1 MRKYWKFNEN
11 APNISEDQLEFIYNR
26 YEQEIQDHYA
36 AYNGVL
42 SLGDDLLNNDGIKRF
57 SGYAFDMRHSLNC
70 YIISS
75 PFSHNQYYK
84 VWAKNKTA
92 IRRIISGKIKIA
104 VCPKEFL

>member
-11 APNISEDQLEFIYNR
+11 ALDMPEDQLEIIYNR
-26 YEQEIQDHYA
+26 YKQRIQDGYD

-42 SLGDDLLNNDGIKRF
+42 SLGDDLLNNDGMKRLA
-57 SGYAFDMRHSLNC
+57 GYIFNMRPYLVC
-70 YIISS
+70 YIISHPYDS
-75 PFSHNQYYK
+75 YYHK

-92 IRRIISGKIKIA
+92 IRKIVPGKVKIA